1 MAERFLYGVA
11 MNLPWSRCMKVR
23 RDTSVNG
30 EEERGLR
37 IILQLTRVVPPR
49 FSVPFGGRGISAVL
63 CLSER
68 SECYKSKRRRKHG
81 KGKKVGKKYYT
92 A

>member
-1 MAERFLYGVA
+1 
-11 MNLPWSRCMKVR
+11 MKVR
-23 RDTSVNG
+23 RGTSVNG
-30 EEERGLR
+30 GEEGGLR
-37 IILQLTRVVPPR
+37 KILQLTRVVPPR
-49 FSVPFGGRGISAVL
+49 FSVPFGGTEVSAVL

-68 SECYKSKRRRKHG
+68 SDCYKSKRRRKHG